1 MMTRD
6 EVREVVAAALGE
18 YCTEQLP
25 ELDEAVDVVMDAVEE
40 ARREEAQYEEGATM
54 TKAGFLDKVK
64 RIVAEREGQ
73 HGKPAETF
81 KAIAAAWSVYLTAV
95 VGVPVMLREED
106 VAMMMVELKVQ
117 RFAGGQSAHMDTLLD
132 IAGYAA
138 CAGELVS
145 GGR

>member
-6 EVREVVAAALGE
+6 EARELAEVTLEEYREGRLPKQDAVRF
-18 YCTEQLP
+18 
-25 ELDEAVDVVMDAVEE
+25 VMDAIED
-40 ARREEAQYEEGATM
+40 ARREESEAM
-54 TKAGFLDKVK
+54 TKSEFLDEVK

-81 KAIAAAWSVYLTAV
+81 KAIAAAWSVYLTAI

-117 RFAGGQSAHMDTLLD
+117 RFAGGQSKHMDTLLD

-138 CAGELVS
+138 CAGELASRGV
-145 GGR
+145 

>member
-1 MMTRD
+1 MLTRD
-6 EVREVVAAALGE
+6 EARAMAEVTLEEYREGRLPKQDAVRF
-18 YCTEQLP
+18 
-25 ELDEAVDVVMDAVEE
+25 VMDAIED
-40 ARREEAQYEEGATM
+40 ARREESEAM
-54 TKAGFLDKVK
+54 TKSEFLDEVK

-81 KAIAAAWSVYLTAV
+81 KAIAAAWSVYLTAI

-117 RFAGGQSAHMDTLLD
+117 RFAGGQGTHMDTLLD

-138 CAGELVS
+138 CAGELASRGV
-145 GGR
+145 

>member
-6 EVREVVAAALGE
+6 EARELAEVTLEEYREGRLPKQDAVRF
-18 YCTEQLP
+18 
-25 ELDEAVDVVMDAVEE
+25 VMDAIED
-40 ARREEAQYEEGATM
+40 ARREESEAM
-54 TKAGFLDKVK
+54 TKSEFLDEVK

-81 KAIAAAWSVYLTAV
+81 KAIAAAWSVYLTAI

-117 RFAGGQSAHMDTLLD
+117 RFAGGQGTHMDTLLD

-138 CAGELVS
+138 CAGELASRGV
-145 GGR
+145 

>member
-1 MMTRD
+1 MLTRD
-6 EVREVVAAALGE
+6 EARELAEVTLEEYREGRLPKQDAVRF
-18 YCTEQLP
+18 
-25 ELDEAVDVVMDAVEE
+25 VMDAIED
-40 ARREEAQYEEGATM
+40 ARREESEAM
-54 TKAGFLDKVK
+54 TKSEFLDEVK

-81 KAIAAAWSVYLTAV
+81 KAIAAAWSVYLTAI

-106 VAMMMVELKVQ
+106 VAMMMIELKVQ
-117 RFAGGQSAHMDTLLD
+117 RFAHRQTAHMDTLLD

>member
-1 MMTRD
+1 MTVECKTPQD
-6 EVREVVAAALGE
+6 VWEQIVKVAPPTTGGVLA
-18 YCTEQLP
+18 
-25 ELDEAVDVVMDAVEE
+25 
-40 ARREEAQYEEGATM
+40 EGAQPM
-54 TKAGFLDKVK
+54 SKAAFLDKVK
-64 RIVAEREGQ
+64 DIVAEREGQ
-73 HGKPAETF
+73 HGKPSETF

-117 RFAGGQSAHMDTLLD
+117 RFAGGQGTHMDTLFD

>member
-1 MMTRD
+1 MLTRD
-6 EVREVVAAALGE
+6 EARELAEVTLEEYREGRLPKQDAVRF
-18 YCTEQLP
+18 
-25 ELDEAVDVVMDAVEE
+25 VMDAIED
-40 ARREEAQYEEGATM
+40 ARREESEAM
-54 TKAGFLDKVK
+54 TKSEFLDEVK

-81 KAIAAAWSVYLTAV
+81 KAIAAAWSVYLTAI

-117 RFAGGQSAHMDTLLD
+117 RFAGGQGTHMDTLLD